1 VSDSEHKHNIKLC
14 IPERDCLAGGARYI
28 VAAELIKSRC
38 DKVCLDIS
46 PHEGDNITHASL
58 LLGHSVFVVGVKEE
72 SNIQF
77 ALLA

>member
-1 VSDSEHKHNIKLC
+1 LKASTKRHAVA
-14 IPERDCLAGGARYI
+14 AGGARYI